1 MLNGKENQST
11 RIDRRYSLRRLSSS
25 LDRHRFPS
33 PDLTQSSRE
42 EERSALSAK
51 VTRRHFSSSGDEDRS
66 RARARARVASEQR
79 LPAPVPSSP
88 VDPRSPSPRSGHV
101 PADRPRLRCV
111 AFIEPCAIYHAHHH
125 HHHHRHQQLPPPLA
139 PYSNLRQ
146 PSPFSLASFHS
157 ASLFVGFSGSP
168 ARAGRGRTRA
178 RAHTGAG
185 QGARRGQRSERG
197 GQGG

>member
-11 RIDRRYSLRRLSSS
+11 RIDRRYSPSTLLVARSLPIPVARSHSIVTRGREKRVIGEGHSSS
-25 LDRHRFPS
+25 LFV
-33 PDLTQSSRE
+33 E
-42 EERSALSAK
+42 W
-51 VTRRHFSSSGDEDRS
+51 RRGSISRS
-66 RARARARVASEQR
+66 RSRCLGERR

-125 HHHHRHQQLPPPLA
+125 HHHHQLPPPLA

-168 ARAGRGRTRA
+168 VRVGRGRTRA